1 MIKDGGTSEKEAVNM
16 GWKGKGSCG
25 EHGRPDLDQEDRE
38 DRREGEVKRG
48 QDERGSGSCTG
59 IRVSTAHLGQG
70 GLLTNPTGS
79 PHPCTLLTEFQSSV

>member
-1 MIKDGGTSEKEAVNM
+1 MIKDGGTSEKEAINV
-16 GWKGKGSCG
+16 GWKGKGSCR

-38 DRREGEVKRG
+38 GRREGE
-48 QDERGSGSCTG
+48 DERGSGSCTG

-70 GLLTNPTGS
+70 GRQTNPTGS